1 MKRYPLAFV
10 LVLLLATSAAAAT
23 VGVTDNAAT
32 VTLEVSVT
40 DRFNNGIGNAELT
53 AHWDGG
59 SSTATTASN
68 GKAFLD
74 VEDGAD
80 VRLFV
85 NHSAYTKN
93 HPVVIEDASSQD
105 VAVDVFQKAE
115 ATVSVVDDGA
125 GVDGARVVMTK
136 VGQARPVATGRT
148 DASGTFESGTV
159 EKGPYTVSVV
169 KEGYRRN
176 NTTVA
181 VEGDTESNVALT
193 EDTATVTFQVVDD
206 HFESAR
212 SLEDVEIQIA
222 GPTQATVTTSGS
234 GEAQIGLAVNADFTV
249 TATKDGYVSTTRAV
263 TIGEASETVRF
274 AISREPALN
283 VSASNERVV
292 VGERVRLEVTD
303 EYGDTVEGATVSV
316 DGAQVGTT
324 GADGVYRAAIDSA
337 GDHTI
342 TVANNGTTAEITVE
356 GVSTGGGGAEGT
368 ATATATGTAADTG
381 GPDLP
386 LDQFGQPN
394 TAIQVGV
401 AAVGVLVAFIVVR
414 TLL

>member
-1 MKRYPLAFV
+1 MKHYLLAVV
-10 LVLLLATSAAAAT
+10 LVLLLTTSAAAAT
-23 VGVTDNAAT
+23 AGVADSQAT

-40 DRFNNGIGNAELT
+40 DRFNNGIDGAELT

-68 GKAFLD
+68 GKAFVD
-74 VEDGAD
+74 VEEGAD

-93 HPVVIEDASSQD
+93 NPVVIEDAGQQD
-105 VAVDVFQKAE
+105 VALDVFQTAE

-125 GVDGARVVMTK
+125 GVDGARVVLTK
-136 VGQARPVATGRT
+136 VGQDRPAATGRT
-148 DASGTFESGTV
+148 DGSGTFESGTV
-159 EKGPYTVSVV
+159 EEGPYTVSVV

-176 NTTVA
+176 ETTIS
-181 VEGDTESNVALT
+181 VEGTTDATVALT
-193 EDTATVTFQVVDD
+193 EDTATVTFEVVDD
-206 HFESAR
+206 QFESPQA
-212 SLEDVEIQIA
+212 LEDVEIQID
-222 GPTQATVTTSGS
+222 GPTRATVSTSGS
-234 GEAQIGLAVNADFTV
+234 GEAQIGLAVNAEFTV
-249 TATKDGYVSTTRAV
+249 TVTKDGYVSTTRAV
-263 TIGEASETVRF
+263 TVGETSETVRF

-303 EYGDTVEGATVSV
+303 EYGETVEGATVSV
-316 DGAQVGTT
+316 DGEQVGSTN
-324 GADGVYRAAIDSA
+324 ADGVYRATIDSE

-342 TVANNGTTAEITVE
+342 AVENNGTSAEVTVE
-356 GVSTGGGGAEGT
+356 GVSTGGGAEDT
-368 ATATATGTAADTG
+368 ATATDAATGTG

-386 LDQFGQPN
+386 LDRIGQPN
-394 TAIQVGV
+394 TAIQIGV

-414 TLL
+414 SLL